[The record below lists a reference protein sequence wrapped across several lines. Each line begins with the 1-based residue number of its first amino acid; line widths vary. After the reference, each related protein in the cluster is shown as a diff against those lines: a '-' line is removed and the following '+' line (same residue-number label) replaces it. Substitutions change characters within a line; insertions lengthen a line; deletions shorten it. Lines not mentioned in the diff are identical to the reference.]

1 MQTMRRAS
9 VVLVIALGLVLGGPM
24 SPAFAFAPAAA
35 SADATWTRGAALP
48 SGAIA
53 VYVDRQRV
61 LPYLGN
67 FAAWGLAVQGGRTR
81 DIVSLRAAWSHLA
94 WYAAAEDASGFVTDY
109 VVDPGGGLTST
120 GDMDSTDSYAGTF
133 FLAADAAYQASN
145 QVEGKSAARARLT
158 ALSDGLDGALRAVEA
173 TSDADGLTWAKP
185 AWHVK
190 YLMDQAEV
198 YAGLQAATRLFTT
211 LGDPARAARAS
222 TGAQHVA
229 GGVSGLWNPSTQA
242 YDWAVHEDGTR
253 VPADLSALYPDA
265 MEQVWAVAFG
275 LVPQKRA
282 TTLLARIKAL
292 HPELASP
299 DAALPGGDGTE
310 RVGYWTWAAAAWLA
324 VGDRAE
330 ANRLLT
336 AIDTAAAAAGRPWPF
351 TTGNAGQVMVVAG
364 RLGS

>member
-35 SADATWTRGAALP
+35 SADATWARGAALP

-94 WYAAAEDASGFVTDY
+94 WYAAAQDAAGFVTDY

-145 QVEGKSAARARLT
+145 QVEGKSVARARLT

-173 TSDADGLTWAKP
+173 TTDADGLTWAKP

-198 YAGLQAATRLFTT
+198 YAGLQAATRLFTS

-222 TGAQHVA
+222 TGGAARRQRCERPVEPEHPGVRL
-229 GGVSGLWNPSTQA
+229 GGPRRR
-242 YDWAVHEDGTR
+242 DPRTR
-253 VPADLSALYPDA
+253 RSV
-265 MEQVWAVAFG
+265 
-275 LVPQKRA
+275 R
-282 TTLLARIKAL
+282 
-292 HPELASP
+292 
-299 DAALPGGDGTE
+299 ALPRRDGAGVGR
-310 RVGYWTWAAAAWLA
+310 RVRAGA
-324 VGDRAE
+324 AE
-330 ANRLLT
+330 AG
-336 AIDTAAAAAGRPWPF
+336 DHAARAHQGAA
-351 TTGNAGQVMVVAG
+351 
-364 RLGS
+364 S